1 MKGVQ
6 TVNQVSLVAVQI
18 IWLQQKGMAQTR
30 IADVDTQSM
39 DVVRILLHKPW
50 DLTMKAVGVK
60 HFSLDAVQMES
71 QLQKVQIWKDV
82 SHAIVSMVAAPII

>member
-6 TVNQVSLVAVQI
+6 TVNLASLVVVQI
-18 IWLQQKGMAQTR
+18 ILHQQKGMAQIL
-30 IADVDTQSM
+30 IADVGTQST
-39 DVVRILLHKPW
+39 DVVRIQLHKPW
-50 DLTMKAVGVK
+50 DLTMKGVGVK

-82 SHAIVSMVAAPII
+82 SHAIMSMVAAPIT